1 MPNAWAYWIVGGIVL
16 MLAEL
21 TIGAFFIFWF
31 GLGALVVGLLLWLYP
46 ALGFTA
52 QILIWI
58 AASLSFVTL
67 WLKVFKQSF
76 FKTKIGMAQEAVVG
90 TMGLVIR
97 EIKPFQKG
105 MVQFQK
111 PIMGDDKWEA
121 LADYD
126 IASGERVEI
135 VDVEG
140 NLLKVRAVNPR
151 RS

>member
-1 MPNAWAYWIVGGIVL
+1 MQNAWAYWIVGGILL

-21 TIGAFFIFWF
+21 AMGAFFIFWF
-31 GLGALVVGLLLWLYP
+31 GLGALVVGLLVWLFP

-58 AASLSFVTL
+58 VASIVLVTL

-76 FKTKIGMAQEAVVG
+76 FKTKIGTAQDAVIG
-90 TMGLVIR
+90 TIGLVTR

-105 MVQFQK
+105 AVQFQK

-121 LADYD
+121 LADAD
-126 IASGERVEI
+126 IAAGERVEI

-140 NLLKVRAVNPR
+140 NLVKVRAVR
-151 RS
+151 AK